1 MSSLSAVAPNTLL
14 KATQP
19 MANAQLTTPGS
30 TIDLPN
36 AARDSGI
43 WPMPV
48 RGPQVHRAAT
58 TRAPVMLPVTI
69 AGSPGQKLSPRL
81 AASTPMNN
89 ADGVNCGDSHIVKIR
104 NGRP

>member
-1 MSSLSAVAPNTLL
+1 
-14 KATQP
+14 
-19 MANAQLTTPGS
+19 MADAQLTTPGS
-30 TIDLPN
+30 TSDLRN

-48 RGPQVHRAAT
+48 RGPRVHGAAT

-69 AGSPGQKLSPRL
+69 AGSPCPKLSPRL
-81 AASTPMNN
+81 AVSTPMNN
-89 ADGVNCGDSHIVKIR
+89 ADGVNCGDSHILKIR